1 MRDRNPSSSGNI
13 LQEFSEIVNRTYWR
27 YIAITYCWRRIGRA
41 VRCMVHTE
49 NIGVFSPKLYNQ
61 IAKLCVISGPLSS
74 PHKVSFKP
82 KT

>member
-1 MRDRNPSSSGNI
+1 
-13 LQEFSEIVNRTYWR
+13 
-27 YIAITYCWRRIGRA
+27 
-41 VRCMVHTE
+41 MVHTE
-49 NIGVFSPKLYNQ
+49 DIGVFSPKLYNQ